1 MAKKITLLIFSDE
14 GSHRVR
20 RVRFPKIMVPTVLL
34 VLLGFLGLA
43 GYWLSQY
50 HGAVDRMPSRQ
61 AHEIQNQR
69 HQAQIAA
76 FAGRLEELKAQVAKL
91 QSFNER
97 IRAMANLK
105 KPAQQEEIFGVGGRE
120 GTASGPG
127 IRMSTSAVERRL
139 QFLQRDLDR
148 LSAESEAER
157 QMQRHLAAFLNER
170 RSILAA
176 TPSIWPVRG
185 WVTSG
190 YGRRISP
197 FSKTAQFHAGMD
209 ISTRRG
215 TPIVASAPGVVTFT
229 GREGG
234 FGRMVAIN
242 HGHGIVTRYAH
253 LDKIKVK
260 SGQKVE
266 RGQVIA
272 TVGNTGRSTGP
283 HLHYEVLLS
292 GVPTNPMY
300 YILN

>member
-1 MAKKITLLIFSDE
+1 VAKKITLLIFPEE
-14 GSHRVR
+14 GCDRVKR
-20 RVRFPKIMVPTVLL
+20 LCFPRSLIPILL
-34 VLLGFLGLA
+34 VVLAGSLGLT

-50 HGAVDRMPSRQ
+50 HGTVDRLPSLR
-61 AHEIQNQR
+61 A
-69 HQAQIAA
+69 HQAQSRRQQAQIQA

-91 QSFNER
+91 KDFNER
-97 IRAMANLK
+97 LRVMANLD
-105 KPAQQEEIFGVGGRE
+105 KPGRQDEIFGVGGRE

-127 IRMSTSAVERRL
+127 IRLSASSSERRL
-139 QFLQRDLDR
+139 QMLQRDLDR

-157 QMQRHLAAFLNER
+157 QLQRHLAAFLNDR

-197 FSKTAQFHAGMD
+197 FAKNRRFHAGVD

-215 TPIVASAPGVVTFT
+215 TPIVAPAAGVITFA

-242 HGHGIVTRYAH
+242 HGRGIVTRYAH

-260 SGQKVE
+260 VGQKVA
-266 RGQVIA
+266 RGEVIA

-300 YILN
+300 YILD

>member
-1 MAKKITLLIFSDE
+1 MAKKITLLIFPEE
-14 GSHRVR
+14 GCDRVKR
-20 RVRFPKIMVPTVLL
+20 LCFPCWLIPLFLVVLA
-34 VLLGFLGLA
+34 GSLGLA
-43 GYWLSQY
+43 GYWFSQY
-50 HGAVDRMPSRQ
+50 HGAAGQLPGLR
-61 AHEIQNQR
+61 A
-69 HQAQIAA
+69 HQAQIKRQQAQVQA

-91 QSFNER
+91 KAFNER
-97 IRAMANLK
+97 LRMMANLDR
-105 KPAQQEEIFGVGGRE
+105 PARQDEIFGVGGRE

-127 IRMSTSAVERRL
+127 IRLSTSRSERRL
-139 QFLQRDLDR
+139 QMLQRDLDR

-157 QMQRHLAAFLNER
+157 QLQQHLAAFLHDR

-176 TPSIWPVRG
+176 TPSIWPVHG

-190 YGRRISP
+190 YGLRISP
-197 FSKTAQFHAGMD
+197 FSKRRRFHAGVD

-215 TPIVASAPGVVTFT
+215 TPIVAPAAGVVTFA
-229 GREGG
+229 GREGS

-242 HGHGIVTRYAH
+242 HGRGIVTRYAH

-260 SGQKVE
+260 VGQKVA
-266 RGQVIA
+266 RGEVIA

-300 YILN
+300 YILD